1 MNKARLYAAQSRPTP
16 LSCQLD
22 FAFIPSVIVI
32 RLLRCTRIFQC
43 VTRKRSNCGSMT
55 CYRHVATVE
64 YHVSCSILK
73 LKCRTYLSVPEK
85 SDGMARGSL
94 RSGQGSSASQTIRC
108 GARRS
113 VQNGQN
119 KTGRQLPGLLDR
131 LGVIDYLV
139 PTLGPA
145 EIAVGNPAPCE
156 WGACVRSSGCGTKC
170 ISKP

>member
-1 MNKARLYAAQSRPTP
+1 MSA
-16 LSCQLD
+16 CD
-22 FAFIPSVIVI
+22 FAFIPSISDSDLIAAVHTNLSVCHKKTTELWKYD
-32 RLLRCTRIFQC
+32 LLLSCRNDR
-43 VTRKRSNCGSMT
+43 
-55 CYRHVATVE
+55 
-64 YHVSCSILK
+64 VSCSILK